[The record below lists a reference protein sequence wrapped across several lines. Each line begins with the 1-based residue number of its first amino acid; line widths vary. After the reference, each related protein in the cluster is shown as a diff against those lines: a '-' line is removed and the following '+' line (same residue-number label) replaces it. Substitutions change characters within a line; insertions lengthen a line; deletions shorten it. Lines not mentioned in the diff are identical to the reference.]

1 MKFSMNLRPILSLII
16 RKTRRQDNLF
26 QLLFLVCL
34 MKCLMIVSY
43 ERTFVC
49 RCNLV
54 YAIYDFTSE
63 ICMYVRWLITL
74 SYMSAYMK
82 TKCNYDVQTSRNLHI
97 QRNLISNLIFSYA
110 Y

>member
-1 MKFSMNLRPILSLII
+1 MNFCMNLRPILSFIN
-16 RKTRRQDNLF
+16 RNTRRQDNLF
-26 QLLFLVCL
+26 LLLFLVCL
-34 MKCLMIVSY
+34 MKCFTIESY
-43 ERTFVC
+43 QRTFVC

-54 YAIYDFTSE
+54 YFMYDFTSE
-63 ICMYVRWLITL
+63 ICMYVPWLITL

-97 QRNLISNLIFSYA
+97 QTNLISNLIFSYA